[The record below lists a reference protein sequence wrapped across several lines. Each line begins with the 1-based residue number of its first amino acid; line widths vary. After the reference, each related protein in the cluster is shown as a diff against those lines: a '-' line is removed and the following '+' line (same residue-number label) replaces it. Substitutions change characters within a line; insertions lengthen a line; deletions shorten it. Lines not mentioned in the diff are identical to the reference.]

1 MLRALQD
8 GFPDD
13 EYVVVDRGRFGAL
26 GADVAWLPAP
36 RPVRVRGP
44 YVLTVHD
51 LSWEERPGDFTLYE
65 RGWHAAMRPHAL
77 ARGAAGVVCPADVTR
92 RALASRWGVDAVVVP
107 QGVEPPGDGG
117 GARRER
123 PYVLFVGAL
132 EPRKAPE
139 LLLGAHARARGRGLD
154 ADLVFAGRGRLASR
168 LAGRPGV
175 EVLGDVG
182 DAELDALYRG
192 ALCLVLPSWLEG
204 YGLPPL
210 EALARGP
217 PPVLHD
223 LPVYAETLGDG
234 ALRFPPGDAVALADA
249 LLRVGRE
256 RDRLLE
262 AAPPLPRWSDAAAR
276 LHEVLEAAAR

>member
-13 EYVVVDRGRFGAL
+13 EYVVVGRSRFGAL
-26 GADVAWLPAP
+26 GGDVTGLPAP
-36 RPVRVRGP
+36 RPVPVRGP

-51 LSWEERPGDFTLYE
+51 LSWEERPGDFTPYE
-65 RGWHAAMRPHAL
+65 RAWHAAMRPRRL
-77 ARGAAGVVCPADVTR
+77 ARHAAGVVCPADVTR

-107 QGVEPPGDGG
+107 QGVEAAVDGAS
-117 GARRER
+117 ARRER

-139 LLLGAHARARGRGLD
+139 LLLGAHARARARGLD
-154 ADLVFAGRGRLASR
+154 ADLVLAGQGRLAPR
-168 LAGRPGV
+168 LDGRPGV
-175 EVLGDVG
+175 TVLGRVS

-192 ALCLVLPSWLEG
+192 ALALVLPSWQEG

-210 EALARGP
+210 EALARGTP
-217 PPVLHD
+217 SVGSA
-223 LPVYAETLGDG
+223 LPVFDETLGAA
-234 ALRFPPGDAVALADA
+234 ALRFPPGDAAALADA

-256 RDRLLE
+256 RERLLA
-262 AAPPLPRWSDAAAR
+262 AAPPLPRWADAARVMHDA
-276 LHEVLEAAAR
+276 LEAAAR